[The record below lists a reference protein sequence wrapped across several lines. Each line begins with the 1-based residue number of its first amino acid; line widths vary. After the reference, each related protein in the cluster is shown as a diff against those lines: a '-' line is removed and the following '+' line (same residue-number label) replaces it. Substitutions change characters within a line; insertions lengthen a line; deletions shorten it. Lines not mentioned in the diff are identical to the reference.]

1 MKTGSDP
8 RHKKRRRTV
17 RELFASSF
25 NPNQEFSKR
34 TQRVLRKRNKIDP
47 IIAKTATE
55 WPLDKLNRT
64 DFAILRLAVYELV
77 IEKKEPVK
85 VIIDEA
91 VELAKEMGAES
102 SPSFVNG
109 VLGTIVKDMNLQ
121 PTKKIEQEEDD
132 AYQLSIGERV
142 REVIAQ
148 SLGLYVADVEDSA
161 SFRDDLHLEPSTLTD
176 IAEGVNGIVGKE
188 IPGTEIKEAQT
199 VSELIALAER
209 YSQEEE

>member
-148 SLGLYVADVEDSA
+148 SLGLDVADVEDSA
-161 SFRDDLHLEPSTLTD
+161 SFRDDLNLEPSTLTE

>member
-121 PTKKIEQEEDD
+121 STKKIEQEEDD

-148 SLGLYVADVEDSA
+148 SLGLDVADVEDSA
-161 SFRDDLHLEPSTLTD
+161 SFRDDLNLEPSTLTE